1 MSLGLIYLASQSPR
15 RAQLLAQI
23 GITFELL
30 IPDTNEDAEAL
41 EAVLPNEL
49 PAAYVQRV
57 TALKAQAGLARMA
70 RRGLP
75 VKPILAADTIVAKG
89 ACIYGKPQ
97 DAKAAFQTL
106 TRLSGTTHHVLT
118 AVSLATPA
126 RVETVL
132 SNSRLRFARISKA
145 QIQQYIQTEEC
156 FGKAGAYAIQ
166 GQAAQFVRD
175 LQGSYSGVMGLPLFE
190 TAVLLKRFG
199 IS

>member
-30 IPDTNEDAEAL
+30 LPDKNEDAEAL

-57 TALKAQAGLARMA
+57 TALKAQAGLARMV
-70 RRGLP
+70 RRGLA
-75 VKPILAADTIVAKG
+75 VKPVLVADTVVAKG
-89 ACIYGKPQ
+89 ASIYGKPQ

-106 TRLSGTTHHVLT
+106 ARLSGTTHHVLT

-126 RVETVL
+126 RAETVL
-132 SNSRLRFARISKA
+132 SNSRLRFTRISKA

-166 GQAAQFVRD
+166 GQAARFVRD

-199 IS
+199 VG